1 MSDQWYYAEGD
12 TTRGPMSAAD
22 LVAALSTRP
31 DPRKTLLW
39 RHGFNGWQPAVL
51 VPEIAAQLP
60 PPPRPPPPPP
70 PPLPPPP
77 GPPPQPR
84 VATSTDAPT
93 PDDAAR
99 LSGIAGWLVLVAIG
113 QVLVPARTALDLGR
127 YFVSDL
133 DSELFQRFPVTFYGE
148 IALNVAFTAFVI
160 CTAILFFG
168 HSRKFPRFFIMEW
181 ILLAAL
187 PLIDAVWVAFTLS
200 AYSAGSFADNFTIEP
215 REGAQVVAAILFGS
229 IWTAYVLRS
238 RRVANTFDK

>member
-1 MSDQWYYAEGD
+1 
-12 TTRGPMSAAD
+12 MSAAD

-39 RHGFNGWQPAVL
+39 RHGFTDWQPAARVQ
-51 VPEIAAQLP
+51 EIAEQLP
-60 PPPRPPPPPP
+60 PPLRPPPPPP
-70 PPLPPPP
+70 PPGL
-77 GPPPQPR
+77 PPQPQPQPQPR
-84 VATSTDAPT
+84 ASTSMDAPA
-93 PDDAAR
+93 PGDAAKPT
-99 LSGIAGWLVLVAIG
+99 GIAGWLVLVAIG
-113 QVLVPARTALDLGR
+113 QVLGPARTALDLGR

-133 DSELFQRFPVTFYGE
+133 DAELFQRFPVTFYGE

-168 HSRKFPRFFIMEW
+168 RSRKFPRFFIMEW

-238 RRVANTFDK
+238 RRVANTFDR